1 MLLDRNVVHTYCFKY
16 LAVLKNHFLIPL
28 QCLFGPSR
36 SDSHVRMPRLADRFG
51 GTFLVFC
58 LGIEKNA
65 KADQL
70 KNRET
75 VGTGFVELRADLGH
89 CTEITVGRK
98 KSWFIFAFIY
108 SYEFPH

>member
-1 MLLDRNVVHTYCFKY
+1 
-16 LAVLKNHFLIPL
+16 
-28 QCLFGPSR
+28 
-36 SDSHVRMPRLADRFG
+36 MPRLADRFG